1 VRVTYAAAGRALL
14 LDQQRIEAA
23 AFAAAAERAA
33 EEPGAV
39 VTVAPDGWRR
49 TRWLDRDGFWL
60 SLSGHVP
67 DDTLRALAGRVR

>member
-1 VRVTYAAAGRALL
+1 
-14 LDQQRIEAA
+14 
-23 AFAAAAERAA
+23 
-33 EEPGAV
+33 V